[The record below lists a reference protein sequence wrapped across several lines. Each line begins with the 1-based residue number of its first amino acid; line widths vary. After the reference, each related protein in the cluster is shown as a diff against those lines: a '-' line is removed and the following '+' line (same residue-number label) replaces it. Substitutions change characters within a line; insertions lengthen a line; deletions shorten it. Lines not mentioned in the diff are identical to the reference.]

1 MDLKLVIFDVDGTLV
16 DSQAKILGA
25 MQHAFDSA
33 GLVLPSREEVL
44 AGVGLSLPILIAR
57 LMPDESPETH
67 AKLVVGY
74 KEAFFLQRQKGGL
87 SPLYPG
93 IREMLDRLAGIDH
106 LLMGI
111 ATGKSRR
118 GLTAL
123 LDGLDM
129 ASRFVSTQVAD
140 DHPSKPNPSMLLT
153 ALSETGMAPE
163 QAVMIG
169 DTEFDMDMAR
179 AARIR
184 PIGVSWGYHTPD
196 ALAPAPVAQNAT
208 ALEAM
213 IHEMLE
219 I

>member
-25 MQHAFDSA
+25 MQHAFDSV
-33 GLVLPSREEVL
+33 GLTCPPREAVL
-44 AGVGLSLPILIAR
+44 AGVGLSLPILMAR

-67 AKLVVGY
+67 TKLVEGY
-74 KEAFFLQRQKGGL
+74 KGAFFLQRQQGGL

-93 IREMLDRLAGIDH
+93 IHDMLDRLAGIDH
-106 LLMGI
+106 LLLGI

-129 ASRFVSTQVAD
+129 SRRFVTTQVAD

-163 QAVMIG
+163 QAVMVG

-179 AARIR
+179 AADIR
-184 PIGVSWGYHTPD
+184 PIGVGWGYHRAE
-196 ALAPAPVAQNAT
+196 ALAPAPVAQNA
-208 ALEAM
+208 AVLETM